1 MGIAIFGVWSGP
13 MALAGSR
20 PVYVCLQ
27 TIYGL
32 NSGVFLSTLLH
43 MPYPNRGVVW
53 RSVQSVFTRLLP
65 RLLLIF
71 LAPQDMCICMLSV
84 VSPSPRLTVLS
95 IRIGHE
101 SEYEG
106 ALSRRL
112 HALT

>member
-1 MGIAIFGVWSGP
+1 MPLSSALRFFGVWSGP

-53 RSVQSVFTRLLP
+53 RSIQSVFTRLFTP
-65 RLLLIF
+65 LIAYF
-71 LAPQDMCICMLSV
+71 SVPQDMCICMSSV
-84 VSPSPRLTVLS
+84 VSPSPRYGLFFPP
-95 IRIGHE
+95 
-101 SEYEG
+101 
-106 ALSRRL
+106 
-112 HALT
+112 

>member
-1 MGIAIFGVWSGP
+1 MPLSSALRFFGVWSAP

-43 MPYPNRGVVW
+43 MPYPNQGMVW

-65 RLLLIF
+65 RLLLTF
-71 LAPQDMCICMLSV
+71 LPPPGYVHLYVSTSPKYGLFSPPPMGCESTTKAP
-84 VSPSPRLTVLS
+84 
-95 IRIGHE
+95 
-101 SEYEG
+101 
-106 ALSRRL
+106 
-112 HALT
+112 